1 MWHVIPEREKNIT
14 TKNKKAAFEYMKAN
28 RRSNNASSKEREKGK
43 NCLNH
48 LKLGMEPEEDI
59 KGHFLRD
66 KQRSR
71 ERTEENYN
79 AQSFRNW
86 KVSLENTVKAVQEMA
101 LRGREHQSCKAFAM
115 AFNYNGG
122 CVHIF
127 SEERPTQGFLIFCSH
142 IAWRQTS
149 CQKTI
154 KNHFKK

>member
-1 MWHVIPEREKNIT
+1 MLLVKG
-14 TKNKKAAFEYMKAN
+14 
-28 RRSNNASSKEREKGK
+28 KGK

-71 ERTEENYN
+71 ERTKENRN

-86 KVSLENTVKAVQEMA
+86 KVSLGNSESSSGNGLEGK
-101 LRGREHQSCKAFAM
+101 EHQSCKAFAI

-127 SEERPTQGFLIFCSH
+127 SEERPTQGSLIFCSH
-142 IAWRQTS
+142 IAWR
-149 CQKTI
+149 
-154 KNHFKK
+154 